1 MKACAPARRP
11 TEDDLDWTPKM
22 VEARLEE
29 AADTLRRLPPVKVQ
43 GYFST
48 WPPIIRDFWEAF
60 GWHDAEAR
68 LGPPTPAAIDRMD
81 ETMLWLRWLEPD
93 ELRLVWLR
101 AEGVRWK
108 VIARRFGI
116 DRSTAWRHWTYALI
130 KIASRL
136 NSADATNSLQQK
148 SLRQ

>member
-1 MKACAPARRP
+1 MSGCASVRRAAA
-11 TEDDLDWTPKM
+11 DDLDWTPKM
-22 VEARLEE
+22 IEARLEE

-48 WPPIIRDFWEAF
+48 WPPIVRSFWEAF
-60 GWHDAEAR
+60 GWHETEVR
-68 LGPPTPAAIDRMD
+68 LGPPRAKAIDRMD
-81 ETMLWLRWLEPD
+81 ETLLWLRWLEPD
-93 ELRLVWLR
+93 EIRLVWLR

-108 VIARRFGI
+108 VIAHRFSI

-136 NSADATNSLQQK
+136 NTCPD
-148 SLRQ
+148 